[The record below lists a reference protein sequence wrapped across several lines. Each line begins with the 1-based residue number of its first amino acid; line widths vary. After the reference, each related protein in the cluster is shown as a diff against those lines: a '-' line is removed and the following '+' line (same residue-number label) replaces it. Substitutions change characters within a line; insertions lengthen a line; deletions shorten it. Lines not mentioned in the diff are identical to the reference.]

1 MKLFKHLHTITKHR
15 HKVIKHC
22 AKVGIFFQGL
32 FHDISKLS
40 PTEFIPSVKYYQGTR
55 SPNERERELFGY
67 SKLFSQEGLD
77 YAKAIIKII
86 GAGYVFGIGA
96 DICRELGEVGV
107 GSAVL
112 VAGRIEIFAI
122 TLPYFKKIL
131 DIGAELLL

>member
-1 MKLFKHLHTITKHR
+1 MIFKIFALGILFALMALLLRSFGFRGAGVFTAIA
-15 HKVIKHC
+15 I
-22 AKVGIFFQGL
+22 
-32 FHDISKLS
+32 ISLVSVVFGELS
-40 PTEFIPSVKYYQGTR
+40 QLG
-55 SPNERERELFGY
+55 ELFGY